1 MAIKQLRKSQGT
13 NQEKSFPYWLLF
25 PAISVIVLAQIY
37 PTLYSIYMS
46 FNKLKAGKLSWIGFD
61 NFIRLLSS
69 GDFIDSL
76 EKTFVFTGGYLVLTL
91 VLAMCVALLLNQ
103 RVFLTPVYMTLLF
116 IPWVL
121 SDVVSGTVWRWMFQ
135 QDYGLV
141 QVMLNPFINRVT
153 LLSNDIGA
161 MLIMIVSSTWRNLAF
176 TSIVL
181 LGALQTVPNEIK
193 EAAALDGTSP
203 FRFFWDFTIP
213 IIKPTLL
220 VITLLTSI
228 GGINS
233 LGLILATTNGGP
245 GTATTTTSVLLYRE
259 AWKYGDFGMASA
271 IAVIMF
277 FLNMALTFVYFR
289 VLKEKQ

>member
-1 MAIKQLRKSQGT
+1 MATKRLQKSLGT
-13 NQEKSFPYWLLF
+13 NRENAFPYWLLF

-37 PTLYSIYMS
+37 PTVYSIYMS
-46 FNKLKAGKLSWIGFD
+46 FNNLKGGKLNWVGFN

-69 GDFIDSL
+69 SDFIDSL
-76 EKTFVFTGGYLVLTL
+76 GKTLIYTGGYLILTL
-91 VLAMCVALLLNQ
+91 VLGMCVAILLNQ
-103 RVFLTPVYMTLLF
+103 RVFLTPVYLTILF

-135 QDYGLV
+135 QDYGMV
-141 QVMLNPFINRVT
+141 QVLLNPLIDRVT
-153 LLSNDIGA
+153 LLSNHIGA
-161 MLIMIVSSTWRNLAF
+161 MVIMIISSTWRNLAF

-193 EAAALDGTSP
+193 EAAALDGTTP
-203 FRFFWDFTIP
+203 LRFFWDFTIP

-259 AWKYGDFGMASA
+259 AWRYGDFGMASA

-277 FLNMALTFVYFR
+277 FLNMALTIVYFR
-289 VLKEKQ
+289 VLKEKK